1 MARRRGLPLALPVAV
16 AALAVSAGSTHATP
30 AAAPHCGSAPKLHL
44 GPRHAPKPKKLL
56 DTSKAYDV
64 TFTTNCGSFTIRLA
78 VKTAPHVAT
87 SFVDL
92 VRRHYF
98 DGTAFHRIIPG
109 FIVQGGDPTATGTG
123 TPGYQTVDKPSA
135 STHYGVGTV
144 AMAKAQNEAPGTSG
158 SQFFICTGAAAAQLD
173 SQPVYAV
180 LGHVVKGQ
188 AVVQLIG
195 KFGDST
201 TEQPTRLIEILHAT
215 VSVH

>member
-1 MARRRGLPLALPVAV
+1 MARRRRLSLAV
-16 AALAVSAGSTHATP
+16 AAAAVLAGFAGGVQ
-30 AAAPHCGSAPKLHL
+30 AAPTAKPRCVSAPKLHL
-44 GPRHAPKPKKLL
+44 GPRSAPKPKKLL
-56 DTSKAYDV
+56 DASKTYDV
-64 TFTTNCGSFTIRLA
+64 VFTTNCGSFTVRLA
-78 VKTAPHVAT
+78 VKTAPHVTA

-123 TPGYQTVDKPSA
+123 TPGYQTVDRPSA

-144 AMAKAQNEAPGTSG
+144 AMAKATNEAPGTSG
-158 SQFFICTGAAAAQLD
+158 SQFFICTGAQAAQLD
-173 SQPVYAV
+173 ATPVYAV

-195 KFGDST
+195 RYGDPS